1 MRWSIP
7 AVLLSCLAAG
17 CAPAKFV
24 CTPPSAVPP
33 LVQECDLGSNKSGQ
47 FPFENLAVEGGGVKG
62 IAYGGALAVLEQ
74 AGVQQSLKRVAGT
87 SAGSITAMLI
97 ALGYNSEELQ
107 TVLLNLDLEQF
118 RAGGAEGPVRLVE
131 EFGWYDG
138 DVYLEWAQ
146 CQVENKTGNRNTT
159 FLELRNRNQGK
170 GLPDLYVVTTDL
182 TRSNWKVL
190 SHETVP
196 CMPVALAVR
205 LSGSLPFFWN
215 ALRLNLNDFQPTPD
229 GTCRPVKES
238 RTGDVFADGGVLLN
252 YPISLFDVP
261 PFSGEAEGV
270 NARTLGLH
278 LNPPSGQV
286 KDLKINTLPDYIKS
300 VAEAYL
306 QSQVDYF
313 ESSPCD
319 QVRSVQIDDLGI
331 KTTDFDL
338 TKEQKLKLMQSGFD
352 ATCAYLRDWTPEELG
367 RVCRSAVPTRTQE

>member
-1 MRWSIP
+1 MRWSVP
-7 AVLLSCLAAG
+7 VVLLSLAAVG
-17 CAPAKFV
+17 CTPARFV
-24 CTPPSAVPP
+24 CTKPSVVPP
-33 LVQECDLGSNKSGQ
+33 PVQECDLGANQGKE

-74 AGVQQSLKRVAGT
+74 AGVQQRLKRVAGT

-107 TVLLNLDLEQF
+107 TVLLDLDLEQF

-131 EFGWYDG
+131 EFGWYNG

-146 CQVENKTGNRNTT
+146 CQVENKTGDRNTT
-159 FLELRNRNQGK
+159 FLELHQRNQEK
-170 GLPDLYVVTTDL
+170 KLPDLYVVTTDL
-182 TRSNWKVL
+182 TRSNWAVL

-215 ALRLNLNDFQPTPD
+215 ALRLNLKDFQPTPG
-229 GTCRPVKES
+229 GTCPRVQSS

-252 YPISLFDVP
+252 YPIPLFDVEP
-261 PFSGEAEGV
+261 YLGGVEGV
-270 NARTLGLH
+270 NPKTLGLH
-278 LNPPSGQV
+278 LNPPPGPARELQ
-286 KDLKINTLPDYIKS
+286 INNLPDYAKS

-313 ESSPCD
+313 ETSPCD

-331 KTTDFDL
+331 KTTDFNL
-338 TKEQKLKLMQSGFD
+338 TREQKLKLMQSGFD

-367 RVCRSAVPTRTQE
+367 RVCRSAAPTRTQR